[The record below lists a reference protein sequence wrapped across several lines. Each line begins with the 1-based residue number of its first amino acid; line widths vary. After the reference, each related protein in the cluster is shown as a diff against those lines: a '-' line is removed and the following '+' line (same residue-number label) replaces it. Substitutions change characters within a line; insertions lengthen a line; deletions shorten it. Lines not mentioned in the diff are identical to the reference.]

1 MPAPFLEPESE
12 PDAAERAP
20 HVAFED
26 FRDGWRHGRFR
37 IVVDPKR
44 APAFVAHRIH
54 STWLAL
60 ALIGPGIALAL
71 SGQALAG
78 VVLVGLGIALRR
90 IVRWQA
96 GNILVQMAAQQAA
109 VYADATARGVL
120 EVQRVRSNAGPE
132 ANP

>member
-1 MPAPFLEPESE
+1 MPAPIPE
-12 PDAAERAP
+12 PDPDASAP
-20 HVAFED
+20 YVAFED

-54 STWLAL
+54 ATWLAL
-60 ALIGPGIALAL
+60 ALVGPGIALAL
-71 SGQALAG
+71 AGQALAG
-78 VVLVGLGIALRR
+78 AVLVALGIALRR

-96 GNILVQMAAQQAA
+96 GNILVQVAAQQAA

-120 EVQRVRSNAGPE
+120 EVQRVAANGGADANAD
-132 ANP
+132 ANS